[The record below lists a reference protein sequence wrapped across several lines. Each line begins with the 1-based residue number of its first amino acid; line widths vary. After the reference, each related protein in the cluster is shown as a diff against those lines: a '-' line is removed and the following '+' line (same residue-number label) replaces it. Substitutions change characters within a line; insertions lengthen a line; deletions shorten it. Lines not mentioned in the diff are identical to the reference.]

1 MPTSQSTAANTMFE
15 RISIAQAKALIAAE
29 TCNIIDIR
37 DAQSYTESHV
47 PEATHLEGNAV
58 DAFIAASNPDLP
70 LLIYCYHGNSSQ
82 SAAQYFAG
90 LDFKRVYSVDGGFE
104 AWRHKL

>member
-1 MPTSQSTAANTMFE
+1 MSE

-37 DAQSYTESHV
+37 DAQSYAESHV

-58 DAFIAASNPDLP
+58 NAFIAASNPDLP
-70 LLIYCYHGNSSQ
+70 LLIYCYNGNSSQ
-82 SAAQYFAG
+82 SAADYFSSLG
-90 LDFKRVYSVDGGFE
+90 FERCYSVDGGYEEWKFK
-104 AWRHKL
+104 R